1 MESEHMHPNKPHLL
15 RSLSTFGLVLAVAAD
30 QALAALPAPVAPSTA
45 PAASD
50 WLGLIKG
57 YIKDGGII
65 IGLFLAVAGFLW
77 LGWMALADLNQVRN
91 GRKEWG
97 EIGLS
102 NVAGAAVFLF
112 VSYLLGQAANVI

>member
-1 MESEHMHPNKPHLL
+1 MPSPKPRLFY
-15 RSLSTFGLVLAVAAD
+15 RASRIGLALAVVTD

>member
-1 MESEHMHPNKPHLL
+1 MHPNKCHLL
-15 RSLSTFGLVLAVAAD
+15 RSLATVGLVYAVAAD
-30 QALAALPAPVAPSTA
+30 QAL
-45 PAASD
+45 AASD

-102 NVAGAAVFLF
+102 NVADAAAFLF

>member
-1 MESEHMHPNKPHLL
+1 MHPNKRHLL
-15 RSLSTFGLVLAVAAD
+15 QGLSTIGLAFAVAAD
-30 QALAALPAPVAPSTA
+30 QAPAVLPAPVAPSTA

-77 LGWMALADLNQVRN
+77 LGWIALADLNQVRN

-97 EIGLS
+97 EIALS

>member
-1 MESEHMHPNKPHLL
+1 MGPGAGGGTRSAADLSDPVIAVWPLFDQMECEHMHPNKRHLL
-15 RSLSTFGLVLAVAAD
+15 QGLSTFGLVFAVAAD

-65 IGLFLAVAGFLW
+65 
-77 LGWMALADLNQVRN
+77 NPRN
-91 GRKEWG
+91 G
-97 EIGLS
+97 S
-102 NVAGAAVFLF
+102 
-112 VSYLLGQAANVI
+112 

>member
-1 MESEHMHPNKPHLL
+1 M
-15 RSLSTFGLVLAVAAD
+15 AID
-30 QALAALPAPVAPSTA
+30 
-45 PAASD
+45 AASSAAFVQGSGVD
-50 WLGLIKG
+50 ATTL
-57 YIKDGGII
+57 
-65 IGLFLAVAGFLW
+65 LAVAGFLW

-112 VSYLLGQAANVI
+112 VSYLLSQAANVI